1 MIDAATLTALDD
13 LQNRYVRALGLRDM
27 QAWAACFDDP
37 GSYVCTVRENED
49 QDLGIA
55 MMMDDSSD
63 RIQDRVKYVTE
74 VWKGTYE
81 DYLCRHFVHRTLCGL
96 AADGLIAVESNL
108 LVAYTDMRGRSGV
121 LATGI
126 YHDQI
131 ALNADRIARFR
142 SKRVILDTT
151 VTPRYLVYPI

>member
-1 MIDAATLTALDD
+1 MIDAATLMALDE
-13 LQNRYVRALGLRDM
+13 LQNRYARALGLRDM
-27 QAWAACFDDP
+27 QSWAACFDDP

-49 QDLGIA
+49 SDLAIA

-74 VWKGTYE
+74 VWRGTFE
-81 DYLCRHFVHRTLCGL
+81 DYHCRHFVHRTHCGIENN
-96 AADGLIAVESNL
+96 GLIAVESNL

-121 LATGI
+121 LAVGV
-126 YHDQI
+126 YQDEV
-131 ALNADRIARFR
+131 ALKTEGARFR

-151 VTPRYLVYPI
+151 VTPRYLVYPL